1 MNTAMTLLKMD
12 FTSVTNLIYILTF
25 FFFFFLRN
33 SAQVSFLLN
42 LFVFGLYV
50 RFL

>member
-25 FFFFFLRN
+25 FFFFLRN